1 MFELTELGNRLKEER
16 LAKGMSLDDLQA
28 ATKIQKR
35 YLAGIEEGKYSS
47 MPGDFYV
54 RAFIKQYCEAIG
66 LNADEIFDTYKG
78 DIPSPYQQDLPEQL
92 SRVKSKKGLS
102 DGGSRIFE
110 ILPKI
115 LMWVVA
121 LGVAALIYYFF
132 QQNAGND
139 SSSADGDTKAPASIV
154 EPDTKEKEDEQDDQ
168 PDAGK
173 DAGEE
178 DSQQEE
184 EPDEPETPAQEIAVV
199 KSEGRNTSY
208 DLNNAEKFELK
219 VVSKGETWVS
229 IKNGS
234 GKTFFQGILAVG
246 KPESEKTVDFSNEA
260 EAVLVVGNTVDTDIF
275 VNGQKLEYAVPPT
288 DRVRQDITIRYNKGS
303 E

>member
-1 MFELTELGNRLKEER
+1 MTELGNRLKEER
-16 LAKGMSLDDLQA
+16 LAKGLSLDDLQA

-35 YLAGIEEGKYSS
+35 YLSGIEEGNYST

-66 LNADEIFDTYKG
+66 LNPDEIFDTYKE

-92 SRVKSKKGLS
+92 SRVKSRKGLP
-102 DGGSRIFE
+102 DGGSRVFD

-115 LMWVVA
+115 LVWVVL
-121 LGVAALIYYFF
+121 LGVAALIYYFV
-132 QQNAGND
+132 QQYAGGNSNAGD
-139 SSSADGDTKAPASIV
+139 DDAKEPATIV
-154 EPDTKEKEDEQDDQ
+154 EPDVKDNDKQGDKAENGKESGDKEEQ
-168 PDAGK
+168 K
-173 DAGEE
+173 
-178 DSQQEE
+178 QEE
-184 EPDEPETPAQEIAVV
+184 PAEPETPAQELAVV
-199 KSEGRNTSY
+199 KSAGKTTSY

-246 KPESEKTVDFSNEA
+246 KPDSEKTVDFSNEA
-260 EAVLVVGNTVDTDIF
+260 EAVMVIGRPLDTEIY
-275 VNGQKLEYAVPPT
+275 VNGEKLEYAISPKNGSSQT
-288 DRVRQDITIRYNKGS
+288 ITIRYNKGN